1 MTLTGFA
8 LYNQGL
14 TTGDLIMNNT
24 TATAIGYVGAI
35 VMALFSF
42 TMLPAIAILGLAL
55 LTVQMTYARIWNLVI
70 LNLVSIGGFAVQLM
84 GA

>member
-1 MTLTGFA
+1 LGKA

-35 VMALFSF
+35 VMAVFSF
-42 TMLPAIAILGLAL
+42 TMLPVLAILGLAL
-55 LTVQMTYARIWNLVI
+55 LTVQMTQAKIWNLVI
-70 LNLVSIGGFAVQLM
+70 LNLISIGGFAAQLM

>member
-1 MTLTGFA
+1 
-8 LYNQGL
+8 
-14 TTGDLIMNNT
+14 MNHT

-55 LTVQMTYARIWNLVI
+55 LTVQMVYSKIWNLVT
-70 LNLVSIGGFAVQLM
+70 LNLVSIGGFAAQLI

>member
-1 MTLTGFA
+1 
-8 LYNQGL
+8 
-14 TTGDLIMNNT
+14 MNNT

-42 TMLPAIAILGLAL
+42 TMLPILGILGLAL
-55 LTVQMTYARIWNLVI
+55 VTVQMAQAKIWNMVV
-70 LNLVSIGGFAVQLM
+70 LNLVSIGGYAAQMM

>member
-1 MTLTGFA
+1 MT
-8 LYNQGL
+8 
-14 TTGDLIMNNT
+14 MNNT

-55 LTVQMTYARIWNLVI
+55 LTVQMTQAKIWNLVI
-70 LNLVSIGGFAVQLM
+70 LNLVSIGGFAAQLI

>member
-55 LTVQMTYARIWNLVI
+55 LTVQMTYARIWNLVV

>member
-1 MTLTGFA
+1 
-8 LYNQGL
+8 
-14 TTGDLIMNNT
+14 MNNT

-55 LTVQMTYARIWNLVI
+55 LTIQMVYSKIWNLVI
-70 LNLVSIGGFAVQLM
+70 LNLVSIGGFAAQLI